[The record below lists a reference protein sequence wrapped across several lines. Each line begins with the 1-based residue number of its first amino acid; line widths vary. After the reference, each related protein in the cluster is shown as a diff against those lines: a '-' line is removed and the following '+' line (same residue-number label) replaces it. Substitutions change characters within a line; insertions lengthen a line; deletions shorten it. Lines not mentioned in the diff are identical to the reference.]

1 MKPRLVLDTNVWLDW
16 LVFDDPGIAPIRDAA
31 GARRVE
37 VYIDAV
43 CEAELAGVLARGFAK
58 RVLDA
63 KAQALC
69 IAQCRRI
76 AKRIDAP
83 APAPAGMLPLCRD
96 PDDQKFLEAALR
108 REGRVPRHQGSRAA
122 RAREEARPRAVPD
135 HHAGAVPRA
144 VAKKSRGGTVIGV
157 WWVDEN

>member
-31 GARRVE
+31 GAGRVE

-43 CEAELAGVLARGFAK
+43 CEEELAGVLARGFAK

-63 KAQALC
+63 KAQAVC

-83 APAPAGMLPLCRD
+83 APAPAGVLRLCRD
-96 PDDQKFLEAALR
+96 PDDQ
-108 REGRVPRHQGSRAA
+108 
-122 RAREEARPRAVPD
+122 
-135 HHAGAVPRA
+135 
-144 VAKKSRGGTVIGV
+144 
-157 WWVDEN
+157 

>member
-1 MKPRLVLDTNVWLDW
+1 LSSGRRVVLDTNVWLDW
-16 LVFDDPGIAPIRDAA
+16 LVFDDPGVAPIRDAA
-31 GARRVE
+31 GAGRVA

-96 PDDQKFLEAALR
+96 PDDQKFLEAAL
-108 REGRVPRHQGSRAA
+108 AA
-122 RAREEARPRAVPD
+122 RAEFLVTKDRELLALVKKRARVPFLIITPAQFRAP
-135 HHAGAVPRA
+135 
-144 VAKKSRGGTVIGV
+144 
-157 WWVDEN
+157 